1 MTTLLR
7 RRIAI
12 LIVITSTVLGY
23 AIGFSTPVLNGVT
36 LMAILV
42 LAAGAYAAHR
52 IQRPLPAKEAP
63 VVLSASSA
71 AIESSQHQQAA

>member
-12 LIVITSTVLGY
+12 LISITSTVLAY

-36 LMAILV
+36 LIALIV

-52 IQRPLPAKEAP
+52 IQRPLQAKEAH
-63 VVLSASSA
+63 VELIASSA
-71 AIESSQHQQAA
+71 AIESSHHQQAA

>member
-12 LIVITSTVLGY
+12 LIAITSTVLAY

-36 LMAILV
+36 LLALMV
-42 LAAGAYAAHR
+42 LAAGTYAAHR
-52 IQRPLPAKEAP
+52 IQRSMPAKEAH
-63 VVLSASSA
+63 VELTGSSA
-71 AIESSQHQQAA
+71 AIESSHHRQAA

>member
-7 RRIAI
+7 RRIAV
-12 LIVITSTVLGY
+12 LIVITSTVLSY

-36 LMAILV
+36 ILALLV

-52 IQRPLPAKEAP
+52 IQRPTATTETPVELPAAP
-63 VVLSASSA
+63 EVSSLPRY
-71 AIESSQHQQAA
+71 QQAA

>member
-12 LIVITSTVLGY
+12 LTAISSTALAY

-36 LMAILV
+36 LVALLV
-42 LAAGAYAAHR
+42 LGAGTFTAYRVQFLTEAT
-52 IQRPLPAKEAP
+52 EAP
-63 VVLSASSA
+63 VEQTTDPETAVLP
-71 AIESSQHQQAA
+71 QHRQAA